1 MPNSIHP
8 TDIEIDDSLDV
19 EEVSK
24 NDFAFIIGPDGELK
38 TLMIPETF
46 DMIIPDEV
54 KMILEFYGIDDIEN
68 LANRTLH

>member
-8 TDIEIDDSLDV
+8 TDIEIDDSSDV

-46 DMIIPDEV
+46 DIIIPDEV